1 MNRYFLRWCISSCA
15 LFFTVSC
22 TAEHH
27 APPTNQIAAQPS
39 IATPLMP
46 AQDEPA
52 RTPFSIDDE
61 DKNLD
66 AQLDETAQ
74 LPPSLSE
81 NDILINGQT
90 IEEFS
95 PVGWHLLA
103 KAEGDLNADNL
114 RDAAAIFSKAVPT
127 GKNNEFGSHKNE
139 QPRRDVVTRRLLVI
153 ALRDQKGSLQ
163 RDAASQKAIMCRTCG
178 VYNDDSFYNLEIKN
192 KVIVLQH
199 DVLGP
204 THSNYTY
211 KFQKRGEEWL
221 VIGGMGEYRH
231 RASGKTQ
238 ISQLKRAIK
247 LVDFDISKENEKL
260 DLSAE
265 SN

>member
-1 MNRYFLRWCISSCA
+1 MNKYFLKWYIGLCA
-15 LFFTVSC
+15 LFFTASC
-22 TAEHH
+22 TSENHTAHFNKIAVQSSPTPSL
-27 APPTNQIAAQPS
+27 APAKNEPTQTIYSVN
-39 IATPLMP
+39 
-46 AQDEPA
+46 
-52 RTPFSIDDE
+52 E
-61 DKNLD
+61 DKTLD
-66 AQLDETAQ
+66 VQLDETAQ

-81 NDILINGQT
+81 TDIPVNGQT

-114 RDAAAIFSKAVPT
+114 RDAVAIFSKAVPSGT
-127 GKNNEFGSHKNE
+127 NNEVGTHKNE
-139 QPRRDVVTRRLLVI
+139 QARRDVVTRRLLVI
-153 ALRDQKGSLQ
+153 ALRDQKGLMR
-163 RDAASQKAIMCRTCG
+163 RDAISQKAIMCRTCG
-178 VYNDDSFYNLEIKN
+178 VYNDDNFYNLEIKN
-192 KVIVLQH
+192 KMIVLQH

-204 THSNYTY
+204 THSSYTH
-211 KFQKRGEEWL
+211 KFQKRGEEWF

-238 ISQLKRAIK
+238 ISKQKLAIK
-247 LVDFDISKENEKL
+247 FADFDISKENEKM